1 MKTFSKK
8 SILILIIGSLSV
20 LFLSCDNFS
29 VLSKWK
35 TGEIAIDGNDNGKEW
50 DGAKYFFEKSNCSVG
65 LINDNDFIYLRLS
78 TSDRSIQKSILA
90 QGLTI
95 YFNDK
100 GSKDKKI
107 GIRFPAGL
115 KRNGKKNPSETKPQ
129 GQNGPPD
136 DNNQGQT
143 EPLDDNTPGQF
154 TPPDNDNNPNDIKDA
169 AKRHD
174 EEIATAI
181 KNSSANIFITGPAK
195 NVTTTLSMED
205 ANSYKIFA
213 AVNYEKGNL
222 VLEMKVPMIRDEN
235 NPYGICIKKSKKVGV
250 GFLVNIVSQNRPEGS
265 RGMQGGRG
273 GMGGGNS
280 GGGMG
285 GMGGGGMGGGGMGG
299 MGGGGMGGGRGGG
312 GMGGGMD
319 GGMGGGGMGQSGRM
333 SSSANT
339 TVEFWLD
346 VQLADN

>member
-1 MKTFSKK
+1 MKRHFKK
-8 SILILIIGSLSV
+8 LILFYILASISA
-20 LFLSCDNFS
+20 LFLSCEDFT

-35 TGEIAIDGNDNGKEW
+35 TGEVTIDGIDAGKEW

-65 LINDNDFIYLRLS
+65 LINDNDFMYLRLS

-90 QGLTI
+90 QGLSI

-107 GIRFPAGL
+107 GICFPAGL

-129 GQNGPPD
+129 GQSSPPD
-136 DNNQGQT
+136 DNTPGQNG
-143 EPLDDNTPGQF
+143 PPDDNTPGQF
-154 TPPDNDNNPNDIKDA
+154 TPPDNDNNPNNIKDT

-181 KNSSANIFITGPAK
+181 KNSSANIVITGPAK
-195 NVTTTLSMED
+195 NVSTTLSIED

-222 VLEMKVPMIRDEN
+222 VLEMKVPVIRDEN
-235 NPYGICIKKSKKVGV
+235 NPYGIGIKKTKEIGV

-265 RGMQGGRG
+265 GGMSGGR
-273 GMGGGNS
+273 GGGNS
-280 GGGMG
+280 GGGMGGMGGGMGGG

-299 MGGGGMGGGRGGG
+299 MGGMGGG
-312 GMGGGMD
+312 GMG

-346 VQLADN
+346 VQLAAE